1 MTPPT
6 SHTTRPLLV
15 TGANVGVGYEAARAL
30 AAEGH
35 PVVLV
40 CRSQERGEAA
50 MDRIRAETPAAD
62 LDLVVCDLEDFD
74 AVRQA
79 APQLAERAPRP
90 LALVNN
96 AGVYRA
102 RLERTP
108 AGFERTMAV
117 NHLGPYLLTRLLE
130 PTLRESGARVVQVAS
145 AAHRSGKLQR
155 SPLRQIL
162 REPSSYR
169 GFGAY
174 ADSKLAN
181 VLFTR
186 ELARRWPEV
195 TALAVHPGMLSTAIW
210 DRNRTVGMALVR
222 LIKPLMGDPA
232 DGGRA
237 VAEVATHPRFDAHD
251 GAYVNR
257 TTVEPARLPDGADTL
272 ARELWEVSAEALGLE
287 S

>member
-6 SHTTRPLLV
+6 PHPTRPLLV
-15 TGANVGVGYEAARAL
+15 TGANVGVGFEAARAL
-30 AAEGH
+30 AADGH

-40 CRSQERGEAA
+40 CRSRERGEAA
-50 MDRIRAETPAAD
+50 MGRIRSETPGAH
-62 LDLVVCDLEDFD
+62 LDLVVCDLQDFD
-74 AVRQA
+74 AVRGA
-79 APQLAERAPRP
+79 ATQLAELAPHP
-90 LALVNN
+90 LALINN

-102 RLERTP
+102 ALEHTP

-130 PTLRESGARVVQVAS
+130 RTLRESGARVVQVAS
-145 AAHRSGKLQR
+145 AAHRSGRLQR
-155 SPLRQIL
+155 SPLSQIL
-162 REPSSYR
+162 REPPAYR

-210 DRNRTVGMALVR
+210 DRNRTIGMALVR
-222 LIKPLMGDPA
+222 LVKPFMGDPA

-257 TTVEPARLPDGADTL
+257 TTVEPARLPEGADLL
-272 ARELWEVSAEALGLE
+272 ARELWEVSAQAVGLE
-287 S
+287 A